1 MLKTKPI
8 RSTWRFKFDLGNKF
22 NRRNRQYRK
31 WASDFVVYLM
41 LKEAGSRAR
50 VRWAKTK
57 YNRYFMSKIKLKH
70 HWTDKHITSEYNEE
84 TKQII
89 YTGWDE
95 TGADSVFSST
105 NRKEVV
111 QALVDYSDKLNY
123 GNTSSV

>member
-1 MLKTKPI
+1 MLRTKPI
-8 RSTWRFKFDLGNKF
+8 RSTWKYKFHLGNKYTK
-22 NRRNRQYRK
+22 RNCQYKRS
-31 WASDFVVYLM
+31 AGDFVVYIM
-41 LKEAGSRAR
+41 LKESGRRLQSK
-50 VRWAKTK
+50 WSKLK
-57 YNRYFMSKIKLKH
+57 YNRYFMNQMIKT

-84 TKQII
+84 TKQIT

-111 QALVDYSDKLNY
+111 QALIDYADHLN